1 MSEALVSLYQNKLR
15 LFKNL
20 EILSRQFAAISI
32 TPQSEND
39 GGLSRLQALLDER
52 ANLMDEIDALDEQIA
67 RHADGEQSEPEEVQE
82 IKKELLAL
90 VEQIQKMSARLE
102 KELDARL
109 VCCEKLLTRN
119 RQLSALRG
127 HTSQRLIQVKEYFS
141 INAAEISQGKAPG
154 FLV

>member
-82 IKKELLAL
+82 IKKSCSLL
-90 VEQIQKMSARLE
+90 SSRF
-102 KELDARL
+102 R
-109 VCCEKLLTRN
+109 R
-119 RQLSALRG
+119 
-127 HTSQRLIQVKEYFS
+127 
-141 INAAEISQGKAPG
+141 
-154 FLV
+154 

>member
-102 KELDARL
+102 KELERETGMLREAAHKEQAAQRSARAYEPK
-109 VCCEKLLTRN
+109 VD
-119 RQLSALRG
+119 
-127 HTSQRLIQVKEYFS
+127 
-141 INAAEISQGKAPG
+141 PG
-154 FLV
+154 EGVFFDKRR